1 MSMDILKKIR
11 SLTTDIGIYQ
21 HGKLNKPAPKFGYAL
36 EDQSRALLVANSA
49 DDLILKKIYLDYIV
63 RSKRQDGLLYH
74 FYFKDDKAG
83 FFKNSENDLR
93 PNTEVAFAITLWS
106 LLTVFKNIKINKDI
120 EPIISKL
127 IKDANDWNSTR
138 AMATALLGLVN
149 MEHESDLEKNFKKK
163 LHQLFQSS
171 SSEGWVWFEDY
182 LTYANAIIP
191 WSLWELCLKR
201 KCAKSLDIALKTT
214 DFLIYTCQEKETPCP
229 IGNKGWYYKG
239 MKKAIFDQQP
249 IDAAYMVCC
258 LEKAYEATNKKY
270 YLDWAK
276 KWFKWFYGNNVNKI
290 SLLDKDFGCFD
301 ALTSDGVNLNQGAES
316 NICFLMA
323 YFAAKRLNIL
333 N

>member
-1 MSMDILKKIR
+1 MDILKKIR

-21 HGKLNKPAPKFGYAL
+21 HGKLNKPAPEFGYAL
-36 EDQSRALLVANSA
+36 EDQARALLVANSA

-63 RSKRQDGLLYH
+63 RAIRKDGLLYH
-74 FYFKDDKAG
+74 FYFEDGKAG
-83 FFKNSENDLR
+83 FFKNSENDLK

-106 LLTVFKNIKINKDI
+106 LLTVFKNEKIDKDI
-120 EPIISKL
+120 EPVIGRL
-127 IKDANDWNSTR
+127 LEDAFGWSSAR

-149 MEHESDLEKNFKKK
+149 LEHESSLEKLLKNK
-163 LHQLFQSS
+163 LQQLFFNSF
-171 SSEGWVWFEDY
+171 SEGWIWFEDY

-191 WSLWELCLKR
+191 WSLWELYLKR
-201 KCAKSLDIALKTT
+201 KCMKSLEIALKTT
-214 DFLIYTCQEKETPCP
+214 DFLIDTCQEKEIPCP
-229 IGNKGWYYKG
+229 IGNNGWYYKG

-258 LEKAYEATNKKY
+258 LEKAYEATNKIY

-276 KWFKWFYGNNVNKI
+276 KWFKWFFGNNIKRI
-290 SLLDKDFGCFD
+290 SLLDKGFGCFD
-301 ALTSDGVNLNQGAES
+301 ALTPDGVNLNQGAES

-333 N
+333 D